1 MSFCEPR
8 MSRDMRS
15 DPPAASSPP
24 RIWTVEEANA
34 RLPTLGKLLDQLR
47 EWAMR
52 LSEVHSE
59 LRRLSAFW
67 GTEIDSPDH
76 ADHHLKERLEA
87 EWKNLSRRLD
97 ESIDSLRAEAIEV
110 KALDTGLV
118 DFYSV
123 EAGELVFLCWR
134 REEPAVA
141 FYHTLEGGFRN
152 RRPIPERA
160 EPTVTGPGLSR

>member
-1 MSFCEPR
+1 

-15 DPPAASSPP
+15 DPPAEATPP

-34 RLPTLGKLLDQLR
+34 RLPALGELLDKLR

-52 LSEVHSE
+52 LSEVHAE
-59 LRRLSAFW
+59 LRRLTAFW
-67 GTEIDSPDH
+67 GTEIDAPDH

-97 ESIDSLRAEAIEV
+97 ESIESLRSEAIDV

-123 EAGELVFLCWR
+123 EDGELVLLCWR
-134 REEPAVA
+134 RDEPSVG
-141 FYHTLEGGFRN
+141 FYHTLTGGFRN
-152 RRPIPERA
+152 RKPLPDREA
-160 EPTVTGPGLSR
+160 PTVPRAGISS